1 MTLLLMIQTSLSCIG
16 IKAAQLERLEHALS
30 NDLLAE
36 ARDWGGRLLLH
47 AEPWA
52 YSSSS
57 RATGDHNQNLFFM
70 TCCCTPSRGP
80 TPPPPAQWVLQLRTS
95 LRAVMP
101 TSFLGTGSH
110 GTSPLLHAEPWA

>member
-1 MTLLLMIQTSLSCIG
+1 MMTLLLMIQTSLSCTG

-57 RATGDHNQNLFFM
+57 RATGDHNQNLFFYDLLLH
-70 TCCCTPSRGP
+70 TEPWAYSASSRATGI
-80 TPPPPAQWVLQLRTS
+80 AIEHFLG
-95 LRAVMP
+95 P

-110 GTSPLLHAEPWA
+110 GTSLLLHAEPWA